1 VFLRFLTG
9 RLLGT
14 APVLVI
20 LSIGVFLMLHLT
32 PGDPV
37 QIMLGQDADAG
48 AIAALRAELGLDQ
61 PLPIQYARWVA
72 NVVRGDLGRSI
83 RTNQPVAEAIVSR
96 LPVTIEL
103 SVLALALSL
112 AIGLPAG
119 VVAAIKR
126 NGNADLASTGLALAG
141 VSLPSFFLGILLILV
156 FALWLRWVPP
166 SGYTPLVQDPT
177 MNLRQMF
184 MPALALGAALAGIVA
199 RLTRSS
205 LLEVLGADYMRTARA
220 KGLSEARSV
229 VGHGL
234 KNALLPVVT
243 VVGLQVGA
251 LLGGAILI
259 ETIFALP
266 GIGRLAVDSIF
277 ARDFP
282 MVQGVVLFLA
292 FVRVVSNLVAD
303 LLYGRLDPRISYA

>member
-1 VFLRFLTG
+1 LLRFLTR

-14 APVLVI
+14 VPVLVI

-37 QIMLGQDADAG
+37 QIMLGQDATPS

-61 PLPIQYARWVA
+61 PLPIQYVRWMA
-72 NVVRGDLGRSI
+72 NVVHGDLGRSI
-83 RTNQPVAEAIVSR
+83 RTNQPVTEAIVSR

-103 SVLALALSL
+103 SLWSLLLSL

-119 VVAAIKR
+119 VVAATRR
-126 NGNADLASTGLALAG
+126 NSGVDLASTGLALVG
-141 VSLPSFFLGILLILV
+141 ISLPSFFLGILLILV

-166 SGYTPLVQDPT
+166 SGYTPFLQDPLQ
-177 MNLRQMF
+177 NVKQMF

-220 KGLSEARSV
+220 KGLSDGASV
-229 VGHGL
+229 IGHGL

-243 VVGLQVGA
+243 VIGLQVGA

-282 MVQGVVLFLA
+282 IVQGVVLFLA
-292 FVRVVSNLVAD
+292 LVRVVANLFAD
-303 LLYGRLDPRISYA
+303 LLYARLDPRIANA

>member
-1 VFLRFLTG
+1 LLRFLSR

-14 APVLVI
+14 VPVLVI

-37 QIMLGQDADAG
+37 QIMLGQDATPS

-61 PLPIQYARWVA
+61 PLPIQYVRWMA
-72 NVVRGDLGRSI
+72 NVVHGDLGRSI
-83 RTNQPVAEAIVSR
+83 RTNQPVTEAIVSR

-103 SVLALALSL
+103 SLWSLLLSL

-119 VVAAIKR
+119 VVAATRR
-126 NGNADLASTGLALAG
+126 NSGVDLASTGLALVG
-141 VSLPSFFLGILLILV
+141 ISLPSFFLGILLILV

-166 SGYTPLVQDPT
+166 SGYTPFLQDPLQ
-177 MNLRQMF
+177 NVKQMF

-220 KGLSEARSV
+220 KGLSDGASV
-229 VGHGL
+229 IGHGL

-243 VVGLQVGA
+243 VIGLQVGA

-282 MVQGVVLFLA
+282 IVQGVVLFLA
-292 FVRVVSNLVAD
+292 LVRVVANLVAD
-303 LLYGRLDPRISYA
+303 LLYARLDPRIANA

>member
-1 VFLRFLTG
+1 LLRFLSR

-14 APVLVI
+14 VPVLVI

-37 QIMLGQDADAG
+37 QIMLGQDATPS
-48 AIAALRAELGLDQ
+48 AIAALRTELGLDQ
-61 PLPIQYARWVA
+61 PLPIQYARWMG

-83 RTNQPVAEAIVSR
+83 RTNQPVTEAIVSR

-103 SVLALALSL
+103 SLWSLLLSL
-112 AIGLPAG
+112 VIGLPAG
-119 VVAAIKR
+119 VVAATRR
-126 NGNADLASTGLALAG
+126 NSGVDLASTGLALVG
-141 VSLPSFFLGILLILV
+141 ISLPSFFLGILLILV

-166 SGYTPLVQDPT
+166 SGYTPFFEDPLQ
-177 MNLRQMF
+177 NVKQMF

-205 LLEVLGADYMRTARA
+205 LLEVLGTDYMRTARA
-220 KGLSEARSV
+220 KGLSDAASV

-243 VVGLQVGA
+243 VTGLQVGA

-282 MVQGVVLFLA
+282 IVQGVVLFLA
-292 FVRVVSNLVAD
+292 LVRVVANLVAD
-303 LLYGRLDPRISYA
+303 LLYARLDPRIANA

>member
-1 VFLRFLTG
+1 LLRFLTR

-14 APVLVI
+14 VPVLVI

-37 QIMLGQDADAG
+37 QIMLGQDATPS

-61 PLPIQYARWVA
+61 PLPIQYVRWMG
-72 NVVRGDLGRSI
+72 NVVHGDLGRSI
-83 RTNQPVAEAIVSR
+83 RTNQPVTEAIVSR

-103 SVLALALSL
+103 SLWSLLLSL

-119 VVAAIKR
+119 VVAVTRR
-126 NGNADLASTGLALAG
+126 NSGVDLASTGLALVG
-141 VSLPSFFLGILLILV
+141 ISLPSFFLGILLILV

-166 SGYTPLVQDPT
+166 SGYTPFLQDPLQ
-177 MNLRQMF
+177 NVKQMF
-184 MPALALGAALAGIVA
+184 MPALALGAALAGIIA

-205 LLEVLGADYMRTARA
+205 LLEVLGTDYMRTARA
-220 KGLSEARSV
+220 KGLSDGSSV
-229 VGHGL
+229 IGHGL

-243 VVGLQVGA
+243 VIGLQVGA

-282 MVQGVVLFLA
+282 IVQGVVLFLA
-292 FVRVVSNLVAD
+292 LVRVVANLVAD
-303 LLYGRLDPRISYA
+303 LLYARLDPRIANA

>member
-1 VFLRFLTG
+1 MLRFIGG

-14 APVLVI
+14 LPVLLI
-20 LSIGVFLMLHLT
+20 LSLGVFLMLHLT

-37 QIMLGQDADAG
+37 QIMLGQDADPQS
-48 AIAALRAELGLDQ
+48 IAALRAELGLDQ
-61 PLPIQYARWVA
+61 PLPVQYARWLG
-72 NVVRGDLGRSI
+72 NVLRGDLGHSI
-83 RTNQPVAEAIVSR
+83 RTHQPVSEAIVSR
-96 LPVTIEL
+96 LPITLEL
-103 SVLALALSL
+103 SLVSLVISL

-119 VVAAIKR
+119 VLAASRR
-126 NGNADLASTGLALAG
+126 NTSVDFASTGLALAG

-166 SGYTPLVQDPT
+166 SGYTPLIQDPG
-177 MNLRQMF
+177 MNIKQMF
-184 MPALALGAALAGIVA
+184 MPAVALGAALAGIVA
-199 RLTRSS
+199 RLMRSS
-205 LLEVLGADYMRTARA
+205 LLDVLETEYMRTARA
-220 KGLSEARSV
+220 KGLSQQASV
-229 VGHGL
+229 LRHGL

-277 ARDFP
+277 SRDFP
-282 MVQGVVLFLA
+282 IVQGVVLFLA
-292 FVRVVSNLVAD
+292 LVRVISNLIAD
-303 LLYGRLDPRISYA
+303 LLYAQLDPRIAGG

>member
-1 VFLRFLTG
+1 MLGFIGG

-14 APVLVI
+14 VPVIVI

-37 QIMLGQDADAG
+37 QIMLGQDADPQAV
-48 AIAALRAELGLDQ
+48 AAVRAELGLDQ
-61 PLPIQYARWVA
+61 PLPIQYVRWA
-72 NVVRGDLGRSI
+72 GNALHGDLGRSI
-83 RTNQPVAEAIVSR
+83 RTNQPVSDAIVSR
-96 LPVTIEL
+96 LPVTLEL
-103 SVLALALSL
+103 SLLALLISL
-112 AIGLPAG
+112 LIGLPAG
-119 VVAAIKR
+119 MLAAVRR
-126 NGNADLASTGLALAG
+126 NSSLDLASTGVALVG

-156 FALWLRWVPP
+156 FALGLRWVPP
-166 SGYTPLVQDPT
+166 SGYTPLIQDPA
-177 MNLRQMF
+177 MNLKQML
-184 MPALALGAALAGIVA
+184 MPAIALGAALAGIVA
-199 RLTRSS
+199 RLMRSS

-220 KGLSEARSV
+220 KGLSEPASV
-229 VGHGL
+229 IRHGVR
-234 KNALLPVVT
+234 NALLPVVT

-282 MVQGVVLFLA
+282 IVQGVVLFLA
-292 FVRVVSNLVAD
+292 LVRVLSNLIAD
-303 LLYGRLDPRISYA
+303 LLYGRLDPRIAHG

>member
-1 VFLRFLTG
+1 MLRFLAG
-9 RLLGT
+9 RMLGT
-14 APVLVI
+14 APVLLI
-20 LSIGVFLMLHLT
+20 LSVGVFLMLHLT

-37 QIMLGQDADAG
+37 QIMLGQDADPASV
-48 AIAALRAELGLDQ
+48 AALRSQLGLDQ
-61 PLPIQYARWVA
+61 PLPIQYVRWVA
-72 NVVRGDLGRSI
+72 NVARGDLGHSI
-83 RTNQPVAEAIVSR
+83 RTNQPVLEAIVSR

-103 SVLALALSL
+103 SVLALVLSL

-119 VVAAIKR
+119 IVAAIRR
-126 NGNADLASTGLALAG
+126 NSSVDLASTGLALVG

-166 SGYTPLVQDPT
+166 SGYTPLVQDPL
-177 MNLRQMF
+177 MNLKQMF

-199 RLTRSS
+199 RIMRSS
-205 LLEVLGADYMRTARA
+205 LLEVLGTDFMRTARA
-220 KGLSEARSV
+220 KGLSEQGSV
-229 VGHGL
+229 VSHGL

-266 GIGRLAVDSIF
+266 GVGRLAVDSIF

-282 MVQGVVLFLA
+282 IVQGVVLFLA
-292 FVRVVSNLVAD
+292 LVRVVSNLVAD
-303 LLYGRLDPRISYA
+303 LLYARLDPRISFA

>member
-1 VFLRFLTG
+1 MLGFIGG

-14 APVLVI
+14 VPVIVI

-37 QIMLGQDADAG
+37 QIMLGQDADPQAV
-48 AIAALRAELGLDQ
+48 AALRAELGLDQ
-61 PLPIQYARWVA
+61 SLPIQYVRWA
-72 NVVRGDLGRSI
+72 GNALHGDLGRSI
-83 RTNQPVAEAIVSR
+83 RTNQPVTDAIVSR
-96 LPVTIEL
+96 LPVTLEL
-103 SVLALALSL
+103 SLVALLISL
-112 AIGLPAG
+112 VIGLPAG
-119 VVAAIKR
+119 MLAAIRR
-126 NGNADLASTGLALAG
+126 NSSLDLASTGVALVG

-166 SGYTPLVQDPT
+166 SGYTPLIQDPA
-177 MNLRQMF
+177 MNLKQML
-184 MPALALGAALAGIVA
+184 MPAIALGAALAGIVA
-199 RLTRSS
+199 RLMRSS

-220 KGLSEARSV
+220 KGLSEPASV
-229 VGHGL
+229 IRHGVQ
-234 KNALLPVVT
+234 NALLPVVT

-282 MVQGVVLFLA
+282 IVQGVVLFLA
-292 FVRVVSNLVAD
+292 LVRVLSNLIAD
-303 LLYGRLDPRISYA
+303 LLYGRLDPRIAHG

>member
-1 VFLRFLTG
+1 MLRFVAA

-14 APVLVI
+14 LPVVLI

-37 QIMLGQDADAG
+37 QIMLGQDADPQS
-48 AIAALRAELGLDQ
+48 IAALRAELGLDQ
-61 PLPIQYARWVA
+61 PLPIQYVRWAA
-72 NVVRGDLGRSI
+72 NALHGDLGRSI
-83 RTNQPVAEAIVSR
+83 RTNQPVTEAIVSR

-103 SVLALALSL
+103 SLIALVISL

-119 VVAAIKR
+119 MLAAIRR
-126 NGNADLASTGLALAG
+126 NSSLDLASTGVALVG
-141 VSLPSFFLGILLILV
+141 VSLPSFFLGILLILI

-166 SGYTPLVQDPT
+166 SGYTPFVQNPA
-177 MNLRQMF
+177 MNIKQML
-184 MPALALGAALAGIVA
+184 MPAVALGAALAGIVA
-199 RLTRSS
+199 RMMRSS
-205 LLEVLGADYMRTARA
+205 LLEVLGAEYMRTARA
-220 KGLSEARSV
+220 KGLSEQACV
-229 VGHGL
+229 IGHGVQ
-234 KNALLPVVT
+234 NALLPVVT

-282 MVQGVVLFLA
+282 IVQGVVLFLA
-292 FVRVVSNLVAD
+292 LVRVVSNLAAD
-303 LLYGRLDPRISYA
+303 LLYGRLDPRIAHG

>member
-1 VFLRFLTG
+1 VFLRFLGG

-37 QIMLGQDADAG
+37 QIMLGQDADPG

-83 RTNQPVAEAIVSR
+83 RTNQPVTEAIVSR

-119 VVAAIKR
+119 IVAAIRR
-126 NGNADLASTGLALAG
+126 NSSLDFASTGLALVG

-166 SGYTPLVQDPT
+166 SGYTAVLVDPL
-177 MNLRQMF
+177 MNVKQMF

-205 LLEVLGADYMRTARA
+205 LLEVLGTDYMRTARA
-220 KGLSEARSV
+220 KGLSEAASV
-229 VGHGL
+229 VGHAL

-251 LLGGAILI
+251 VLGGAILI

-282 MVQGVVLFLA
+282 IVQGVVLFLA
-292 FVRVVSNLVAD
+292 LVRVVSNVVAD
-303 LLYGRLDPRISYA
+303 LLYARLDPRISYA

>member
-1 VFLRFLTG
+1 
-9 RLLGT
+9 LLGT
-14 APVLVI
+14 VPVLVI

-37 QIMLGQDADAG
+37 QIMLGQDATPS

-61 PLPIQYARWVA
+61 PLPIQYVRWMG
-72 NVVRGDLGRSI
+72 NVVHGDLGRSI
-83 RTNQPVAEAIVSR
+83 RTNQPVTEAIVSR

-103 SVLALALSL
+103 SLWSLLLSL

-119 VVAAIKR
+119 VVAVTRR
-126 NGNADLASTGLALAG
+126 NSGVDLASTGLALVG
-141 VSLPSFFLGILLILV
+141 ISLPSFFLGILLILV

-166 SGYTPLVQDPT
+166 SGYTPFFEDPLQ
-177 MNLRQMF
+177 NVKQMF

-205 LLEVLGADYMRTARA
+205 LLEVLGTDYMRTARA
-220 KGLSEARSV
+220 KGLSDAASV

-243 VVGLQVGA
+243 VIGLQVGA

-282 MVQGVVLFLA
+282 IVQGVVLFLA
-292 FVRVVSNLVAD
+292 LVRVVANLVAD
-303 LLYGRLDPRISYA
+303 LLYARLDPRIANA

>member
-1 VFLRFLTG
+1 MLGFIGG

-14 APVLVI
+14 VPVIVI

-37 QIMLGQDADAG
+37 QIMLGQDADPQAVV
-48 AIAALRAELGLDQ
+48 ALRAELGLDQ
-61 PLPIQYARWVA
+61 PLPIQYVRWA
-72 NVVRGDLGRSI
+72 GNALHGDLGRSI
-83 RTNQPVAEAIVSR
+83 RTNQPVTDAIVSR
-96 LPVTIEL
+96 LPVTLEL
-103 SVLALALSL
+103 SLVALLISL
-112 AIGLPAG
+112 MIGLPAG
-119 VVAAIKR
+119 LLAAIRR
-126 NGNADLASTGLALAG
+126 NSVVDLASTGVALLG

-166 SGYTPLVQDPT
+166 SGYTPLIQDPA
-177 MNLRQMF
+177 MNLKQML
-184 MPALALGAALAGIVA
+184 MPAIALGAALAGIVA
-199 RLTRSS
+199 RLMRSS

-220 KGLSEARSV
+220 KGLSEPASV
-229 VGHGL
+229 IRHGVQ
-234 KNALLPVVT
+234 NALLPVVT
-243 VVGLQVGA
+243 VVGLQAGA

-282 MVQGVVLFLA
+282 IVQGVVLFLA
-292 FVRVVSNLVAD
+292 LVRVLSNLMAD
-303 LLYGRLDPRISYA
+303 LLYGRLDPRIAHG

>member
-1 VFLRFLTG
+1 
-9 RLLGT
+9 
-14 APVLVI
+14 VLVI
-20 LSIGVFLMLHLT
+20 LSVGVFLMLHLT

-37 QIMLGQDADAG
+37 QIMLGQDADPQSV
-48 AIAALRAELGLDQ
+48 AALRAELGLDQ
-61 PLPIQYARWVA
+61 PLPVQYVRWVG
-72 NVVRGDLGRSI
+72 NVLRGDLGRSI
-83 RTNQPVAEAIVSR
+83 RTHQPVMEAITSR
-96 LPVTIEL
+96 LPVTLEL
-103 SVLALALSL
+103 SIVSLVVSL

-119 VVAAIKR
+119 VVAATRR
-126 NGNADLASTGLALAG
+126 NTPLDLASTGLALAG

-156 FALWLRWVPP
+156 FALGLRWVPP
-166 SGYTPLVQDPT
+166 SGYTPLGQDPA
-177 MNLRQMF
+177 MNLKQMA
-184 MPALALGAALAGIVA
+184 MPAVALGAALAGIVA

-205 LLEVLGADYMRTARA
+205 LLDVLSAEYMRSARA
-220 KGLSEARSV
+220 KGLSESAAV
-229 VGHGL
+229 VHHGL

-282 MVQGVVLFLA
+282 IVQGVVLFLA
-292 FVRVVSNLVAD
+292 LVRILSNLVAD
-303 LLYGRLDPRISYA
+303 LLYARLDPRIALT

>member
-1 VFLRFLTG
+1 MLRFIGG

-14 APVLVI
+14 LPVLLI
-20 LSIGVFLMLHLT
+20 LSLGVFLMLHLT

-37 QIMLGQDADAG
+37 QIMLGQDADPQS
-48 AIAALRAELGLDQ
+48 IAALRAELGLDQ
-61 PLPIQYARWVA
+61 PLPVQYARWLG
-72 NVVRGDLGRSI
+72 NVLRGDLGHSI
-83 RTNQPVAEAIVSR
+83 RTHQPVSEAIVSR
-96 LPVTIEL
+96 LPITLEL
-103 SVLALALSL
+103 SLVSLVISL

-119 VVAAIKR
+119 VLAASRR
-126 NGNADLASTGLALAG
+126 NTSVDFASTGLALAG

-166 SGYTPLVQDPT
+166 SGYTPLIQDPG
-177 MNLRQMF
+177 MNIKQMF
-184 MPALALGAALAGIVA
+184 LPAVALGAALAGIVA
-199 RLTRSS
+199 RLMRSS
-205 LLEVLGADYMRTARA
+205 LLDVLETEYMRTARA
-220 KGLSEARSV
+220 KGLSQQASV
-229 VGHGL
+229 LRHGL

-277 ARDFP
+277 SRDFP
-282 MVQGVVLFLA
+282 IVQGVVLFLA
-292 FVRVVSNLVAD
+292 LVRVISNLIAD
-303 LLYGRLDPRISYA
+303 LLYAQLDPRIAGG

>member
-1 VFLRFLTG
+1 
-9 RLLGT
+9 LLGT
-14 APVLVI
+14 VPVLVI

-37 QIMLGQDADAG
+37 QIMLGQDASPS

-61 PLPIQYARWVA
+61 PLPIQYVRWMG
-72 NVVRGDLGRSI
+72 NVMRGDLGRSI
-83 RTNQPVAEAIVSR
+83 RTNQPVTEAIVSR

-103 SVLALALSL
+103 SLWSLLLSL
-112 AIGLPAG
+112 VIGLPAG
-119 VVAAIKR
+119 VVAATRR
-126 NGNADLASTGLALAG
+126 NSGVDLASTGLALVG
-141 VSLPSFFLGILLILV
+141 ISLPSFFLGILLILV

-166 SGYTPLVQDPT
+166 SGYTPFLQDPLQ
-177 MNLRQMF
+177 NVKQMF
-184 MPALALGAALAGIVA
+184 MPALALGAALAGIIA

-205 LLEVLGADYMRTARA
+205 LLEVLGTDYMRTARA
-220 KGLSEARSV
+220 KGLSDGSSV
-229 VGHGL
+229 IGHGL

-243 VVGLQVGA
+243 VIGLQVGA

-282 MVQGVVLFLA
+282 IVQGVVLFLA
-292 FVRVVSNLVAD
+292 LVRVVANLVAD
-303 LLYGRLDPRISYA
+303 LLYARLDPRIANA